1 MFCNHVEHSRQF
13 TRNVKLNIKFRI
25 FRFYIDKHNGNLY
38 NELVIKSKLLLGYK
52 IKQNNKVELG
62 YEFD

>member
-1 MFCNHVEHSRQF
+1 MAYVTIEYFRQF
-13 TRNVKLNIKFRI
+13 TCKIKLNIKFRI

-38 NELVIKSKLLLGYK
+38 NELVIKAKLLLGYK